1 MNKMGFIYM
10 IKCVYL
16 THTSIKIGYTDNIE
30 RRLLEYK
37 THNTQIKLLS
47 YITTYNTKTARILE
61 KELHKEQ
68 RNNNECFV
76 GTTEWVKYNHII
88 GFIRA
93 KQGFKRFKC
102 LQYYAIK
109 DIYKVAK

>member
-1 MNKMGFIYM
+1 MNKTGYVYM

-16 THTSIKIGYTDNIE
+16 THTDIKIGYTDNIE
-30 RRLLEYK
+30 RRLIEYK
-37 THNTQIKLLS
+37 THNTQIQLLS
-47 YITTYNTKTARILE
+47 YITTYSTKTARVLE

-68 RNNNECFV
+68 RDNGERLIDM
-76 GTTEWVKYNHII
+76 TEWVKYNHLI

-102 LQYYAIK
+102 LRHYAIK
-109 DIYKVAK
+109 DICKVAQ